1 MEREVSTHMS
11 LKNEQGAAVRVA
23 KERIQIK
30 MCLGFKIL
38 AEIFANRY
46 LPTKISQGTF
56 NAEILDITWQR
67 LYL

>member
-23 KERIQIK
+23 KELIQIK

-38 AEIFANRY
+38 AEIFRPN
-46 LPTKISQGTF
+46 
-56 NAEILDITWQR
+56 
-67 LYL
+67 